1 MSELMK
7 QTPRWA
13 AAVCGLVAGG
23 AGLAAAEAA
32 AVPFG
37 PVASPVQ
44 AVGAATIDLA
54 PRPLKEFAVAAFGTA
69 DKVVLLVGIGAVLA
83 VFAAALGI
91 AARGRRWVAGAGA
104 GVLALVGAAAA
115 VTRPD
120 AGPLD
125 ILPALVGG
133 AVAYVALVL
142 LMNAAA
148 GAGAEPDSGVRG
160 EESGESGGLSES
172 GGPGGAAVGDRA
184 DGAAEAEVSSGAP
197 EPPETPDRQGFDR
210 RRFVL
215 IAGAAAA
222 ASAAVGTGA
231 GLYSR
236 TSAGGAAQSRD
247 FALPKPASPAPPVP
261 DGADLEIEGLEPF
274 FTPPGEFYRID
285 TALSVPRVDATT
297 WRLRVHGA
305 GVQER
310 EYTFTQLLERD
321 DIVERDVTLACVS
334 NQVGGGYIGNAR
346 WIGVPLAELLREAGV
361 RPPSEGGPA
370 DQLVS
375 RSDDGMTIG
384 TPVETVMDGRDAML
398 ALGMNGRPLPPE
410 HGFPV
415 RMVVPGLYGYVS
427 ACKWLTEIELTTF
440 DSFDAYWVPRG
451 WAAKA
456 PIKLQSRIDTPRD
469 GASVGGGGAGV
480 TVAGVAWAQ
489 HVGVDGVQVR
499 IDGGEWRDARLAE
512 EATEDTWRQWVF
524 DWEDAEPGE
533 HTVSVRAVGRDGEV
547 QTADEA
553 PPAPDGA
560 TGHHTITVSVG

>member
-1 MSELMK
+1 MK
-7 QTPRWA
+7 QIPRWA
-13 AAVCGLVAGG
+13 AAACGLVAGG

-37 PVASPVQ
+37 PRASPVQ

-69 DKVVLLVGIGAVLA
+69 DKAVLLVGIGVVLA

-91 AARGRRWVAGAGA
+91 AARGRRWAAGAGA
-104 GVLALVGAAAA
+104 GVLALVGAVAAF
-115 VTRPD
+115 TRPD

-133 AVAYVALVL
+133 VVAYVALVM
-142 LMNAAA
+142 LMNAAGDA
-148 GAGAEPDSGVRG
+148 PDA
-160 EESGESGGLSES
+160 
-172 GGPGGAAVGDRA
+172 PQAP
-184 DGAAEAEVSSGAP
+184 AP
-197 EPPETPDRQGFDR
+197 EETAERRGFDR

-231 GLYSR
+231 GVYSR
-236 TSAGGAAQSRD
+236 TSAGSAAQSRD

-261 DGADLEIEGLEPF
+261 DGADLEIEGLESF

-305 GVQER
+305 GVEER
-310 EYTFTQLLERD
+310 EYTFPQLLERG

-398 ALGMNGRPLPPE
+398 ALGMNGRPLAPE

-427 ACKWLTEIELTTF
+427 ACKWITEIELTTF
-440 DSFDAYWVPRG
+440 DAFDAYWVPRG

-469 GASVGGGGAGV
+469 GASVGEGGAGV
-480 TVAGVAWAQ
+480 TIAGVAWAQ

-533 HTVSVRAVGRDGEV
+533 HTVSVRAMGRDGEV

-560 TGHHTITVSVG
+560 TGHHTISVSVG

>member
-1 MSELMK
+1 MK
-7 QTPRWA
+7 RTPRWA

-37 PVASPVQ
+37 PAASPVQ

-54 PRPLKEFAVAAFGTA
+54 PRPLKEFAVATFGTA
-69 DKVVLLVGIGAVLA
+69 DKLVLLVGIGVVLA

-104 GVLALVGAAAA
+104 GVLALVGAVAAF
-115 VTRPD
+115 TRPD

-133 AVAYVALVL
+133 TVAYVALVM
-142 LMNAAA
+142 LMNAA
-148 GAGAEPDSGVRG
+148 GAGARAADAPGVPEGPAAEDRDP
-160 EESGESGGLSES
+160 EESTSE
-172 GGPGGAAVGDRA
+172 GA
-184 DGAAEAEVSSGAP
+184 GATTEEPAEG
-197 EPPETPDRQGFDR
+197 RGFDR

-222 ASAAVGTGA
+222 AAAAVGTGA

-236 TSAGGAAQSRD
+236 TSAGSAAESRN

-261 DGADLEIEGLEPF
+261 DGADLEIEGLESF

-285 TALSVPRVDATT
+285 TALSVPRIDAAS

-305 GVQER
+305 GVEER
-310 EYTFTQLLERD
+310 EYTFAQLLERD
-321 DIVERDVTLACVS
+321 DIIERDVTLACVS

-346 WIGVPLAELLREAGV
+346 WIGVPLAEILREAGV

-398 ALGMNGRPLPPE
+398 ALGMNGRPLSPE

-427 ACKWLTEIELTTF
+427 ACKWITEIELTTF
-440 DSFDAYWVPRG
+440 DAFDAYWVPRG
-451 WAAKA
+451 WSAEG

-469 GASVGGGGAGV
+469 GASVGGDGAGV

-560 TGHHTITVSVG
+560 TGHHMITVSVG